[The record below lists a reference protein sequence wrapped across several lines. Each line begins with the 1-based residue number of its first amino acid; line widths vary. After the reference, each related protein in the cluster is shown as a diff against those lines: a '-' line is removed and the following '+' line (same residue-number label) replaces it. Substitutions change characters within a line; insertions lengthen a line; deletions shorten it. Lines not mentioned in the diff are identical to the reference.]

1 MQIND
6 KKTEGIPEQEEY
18 DEENCFDYDG
28 GISTPYENTELE
40 LFILK
45 KILIEHKRRDD
56 AGFCAK
62 ELSFNHNTLKEICLV
77 INRLMEDKILYLS
90 ANTKPENFGNKDG
103 IENDNGFINWEL
115 VTKLDENIKT
125 MDLEE
130 NIVIFDME
138 IIDEIKLKN
147 RIDLEI
153 DEFMNDKIYNPLG
166 YLIDKC
172 EIDEILTTIN
182 KETDKEK
189 REFMEKY
196 SKPENTSYPY
206 LKQREIVVN
215 EIKKNSMEEMVFSLN
230 NF

>member
-1 MQIND
+1 
-6 KKTEGIPEQEEY
+6 
-18 DEENCFDYDG
+18 
-28 GISTPYENTELE
+28 
-40 LFILK
+40 
-45 KILIEHKRRDD
+45 
-56 AGFCAK
+56 
-62 ELSFNHNTLKEICLV
+62 
-77 INRLMEDKILYLS
+77 
-90 ANTKPENFGNKDG
+90 
-103 IENDNGFINWEL
+103 
-115 VTKLDENIKT
+115 

-147 RIDLEI
+147 RIDLKI
-153 DEFMNDKIYNPLG
+153 DEFRNDKIYNPLG

-215 EIKKNSMEEMVFSLN
+215 EIEKNNMEEMIFSLN